1 MDRICAWCRGTCVSL
16 SHLPRFLDTK
26 RGHLAYYYYP
36 YELSEPERFMPILGN
51 TLADWR
57 CRD

>member
-1 MDRICAWCRGTCVSL
+1 ML
-16 SHLPRFLDTK
+16 HLPRFLDAK

-36 YELSEPERFMPILGN
+36 YELSEPERFMPILGK

-57 CRD
+57 CSD